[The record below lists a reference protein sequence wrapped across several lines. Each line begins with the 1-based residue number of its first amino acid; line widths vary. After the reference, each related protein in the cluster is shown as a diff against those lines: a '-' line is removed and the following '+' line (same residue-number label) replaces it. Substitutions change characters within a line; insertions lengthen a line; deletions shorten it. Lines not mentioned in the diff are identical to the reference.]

1 MNISLLSLLERCK
14 NFLDFFSYQNYTSVR
29 IQMGNSGCGEES
41 SNKQKPRPHNE
52 GAQIRKEIPMG
63 DLIRTPLSE
72 LNATI
77 ELFDRYGVTAE
88 HLAHLRKKP
97 PEYQTLV
104 ARVLKFDPFMS
115 RVVSLGQFLIDGGFS
130 EGDLEYVSQN
140 QSVLGK
146 LLELVRGAIDCD
158 TPVFIP
164 DGWEVFPEAEQLP
177 NRVKGKFA
185 WNPKEVTLHLAN
197 GQKNGKWIEG
207 NKLRKELVKQPVYT
221 AHLLD
226 YLLVTENQHL
236 IPEEWKGKWIF
247 FWGTIYRGRYGNLY
261 VRCLYWCGGR
271 WFWSYYWLDDVWFGA
286 YPAAVRASA

>member
-1 MNISLLSLLERCK
+1 
-14 NFLDFFSYQNYTSVR
+14 
-29 IQMGNSGCGEES
+29 MGNSGCGEES

-164 DGWEVFPEAEQLP
+164 DGWEVLPEAEQLP

>member
-1 MNISLLSLLERCK
+1 MSDLMLDVGQANEFKLACRREGLSNEDVKMMCERKGFLSQTRDVLLGRAE
-14 NFLDFFSYQNYTSVR
+14 
-29 IQMGNSGCGEES
+29 I
-41 SNKQKPRPHNE
+41 KPR
-52 GAQIRKEIPMG
+52 
-63 DLIRTPLSE
+63 
-72 LNATI
+72 
-77 ELFDRYGVTAE
+77 E
-88 HLAHLRKKP
+88 H
-97 PEYQTLV
+97 
-104 ARVLKFDPFMS
+104 
-115 RVVSLGQFLIDGGFS
+115 I
-130 EGDLEYVSQN
+130 
-140 QSVLGK
+140 
-146 LLELVRGAIDCD
+146 IDCD

-164 DGWEVFPEAEQLP
+164 DGWEVLPEAEQLP

-247 FWGTIYRGRYGNLY
+247 FWGTIYRDRDGNLC
-261 VRCLYWCGGR
+261 VRCLSWRGDR
-271 WFWSYYWLDDVWFGA
+271 WSWGYRWLDNDWDGG